1 MHKVQK
7 SEIEQK
13 FQKIVSKSVGTYK
26 VQVRNTHSMETHS
39 MEKVPNM
46 EKFSIYQTLLRY
58 QYSGEFTSIFQ

>member
-26 VQVRNTHSMETHS
+26 VQVILIVMETHS

-58 QYSGEFTSIFQ
+58 QYSGEFTSVFQ